1 LTQVD
6 FYQIESDENSLLFA
20 CRLIEK
26 VYRLGHQLHVHT
38 TDEAESS
45 RLDELLW
52 SFKAEAFIPHDRF
65 DPRSQAPIQ
74 ISHEA
79 EPVLHQDVLIN
90 LSPQIP
96 PYFSRFSRV
105 AEVVPQA
112 ADDRATARE
121 NFKYYKDRGYPL
133 QYHKVGRR

>member
-1 LTQVD
+1 M
-6 FYQIESDENSLLFA
+6 
-20 CRLIEK
+20 
-26 VYRLGHQLHVHT
+26 
-38 TDEAESS
+38 DEAESS

-133 QYHKVGRR
+133 KYHKVGRR